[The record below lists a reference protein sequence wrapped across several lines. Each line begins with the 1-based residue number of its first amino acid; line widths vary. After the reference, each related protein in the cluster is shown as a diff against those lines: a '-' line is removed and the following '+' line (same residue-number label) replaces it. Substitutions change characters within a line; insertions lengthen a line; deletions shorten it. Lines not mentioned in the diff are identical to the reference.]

1 MRCSAFLATFA
12 CSLALVLA
20 VGPLQPS
27 AAAGAPRCAASG
39 LVVWLD
45 TRGSAAAGSS
55 YYTLEFTNL
64 SGHACT
70 LAGYP
75 GVSAIDRA
83 GHQVGSAAGRNPSP
97 VRLVRLAR
105 GDTATAVLQIVQAAN
120 FPPAACHRVTAA
132 GLRVYPPNQTAA
144 RIVPFPFPACS
155 RRGPVFLQVKALA

>member
-1 MRCSAFLATFA
+1 MRSASLGTAA
-12 CSLALVLA
+12 CALALVLA
-20 VGPLQPS
+20 AGPAQPS
-27 AAAGAPRCAASG
+27 AAAGGQRCAASG

-75 GVSAIDRA
+75 GVSATDLV

-105 GDTATAVLQIVQAAN
+105 GDSATAVLQIVQAAN
-120 FPPAACHRVTAA
+120 FPPATCHRVTAA
-132 GLRVYPPNQTAA
+132 GLRVYPPGEAAA

-155 RRGPVFLQVKALA
+155 RRGPIFLQVKALA